1 MALADT
7 YQQALQR
14 GMHVATVSD
23 VLYQRWMDE
32 VAALPARKKA
42 KWSAWVKDKY
52 GCRISVRCA
61 PREIGFG
68 VLTLFEERLTAQSA
82 ADRGVPAGTW
92 IPILSVSLRAALVET
107 MEAETGEE
115 TLVADVASRTME
127 RVTHDNAEHVARA
140 QAEVAAR
147 HTGNHRPRTHAVA
160 VPTAPGQP
168 VRG

>member
-1 MALADT
+1 MALADA
-7 YQQALQR
+7 YQNALQR
-14 GMHVATVSD
+14 GKHVSTVCD

-32 VAALPARKKA
+32 VDALPVRKKA

-82 ADRGVPAGTW
+82 ADRGLPAGTW
-92 IPILSVSLRAALVET
+92 IPVLSVSLRAALVET

-127 RVTHDNAEHVARA
+127 RVTHDNDEHVARA

>member
-7 YQQALQR
+7 YQQALQC

-23 VLYQRWMDE
+23 DLYQRWLDE
-32 VAALPARKKA
+32 VRVLPDRKKS

-52 GCRISVRCA
+52 GCRVSVRAA
-61 PREIGFG
+61 PRDFG
-68 VLTLFEERLTAQSA
+68 RGIYTLFEERLTARSA
-82 ADRGVPAGTW
+82 ADRGLPVGAW
-92 IPILSVSLRAALVET
+92 IPILSVSLRAALAEAV
-107 MEAETGEE
+107 EAETGEE
-115 TLVADVASRTME
+115 MVVADVASRTME

-140 QAEVAAR
+140 RAEVAAR
-147 HTGNHRPRTHAVA
+147 HTGNHRPRAHAVA